1 MIGFAVLH
9 LGPFIKLSIYTPFQS
24 PERLEAQTFFPT
36 RLYIPTY
43 PVGDSSM
50 MAPTTEQL
58 PRPER
63 RRRNRRPKACRLCR
77 TRKVR
82 CDYLQPCGTCVL
94 RQHPQLC
101 SYDRTS
107 VTIQERS
114 NLAAESPTGRSISRS
129 SRSSHS
135 PALETQRQSGVND
148 ATSPSDTSPDY
159 LLAILDHMATNA
171 KASCETDADTGQVI
185 FVGRRAHATLFRTL
199 LSYLPVQTL
208 PPSAS
213 VEAIF
218 GLTNRTIS
226 QPFVSLWNTTARVTI
241 GDILRSLPSA
251 ETCLRY
257 FGSYQQIGHP
267 FSPVIHDIGAFERNL
282 CAVLE
287 RLVAEAD
294 EPSSSST
301 QLAAHL
307 PRPELVGYALLFAVL
322 ASGCQWCLVAEGD
335 HQLALSS
342 RVFVACSFEC
352 LSLANLYVSPSSET
366 IQATLILASVI
377 CNDGNPGV
385 TMSMLGMAA
394 QQAQGLGM
402 HTRCK
407 CTCSSP
413 TCECLETFQPLWRAI
428 LILDSKLSLTYDR
441 VPVTSLSNTHNRLQS
456 LICASRLE
464 FWDCLFNL
472 HCLQI
477 QWQLLGGHDTR
488 TSIQGNVIE
497 SYLEHTAQLGQI
509 ASSVKSSL
517 CRPNSVQAT
526 LEQLVFT
533 LHLDFFEGTL
543 HLQAAVATMHSTERR
558 LRHFHDMISK
568 FCSVI
573 KAYIKL
579 WRLSPIAK
587 LAWEIIRA
595 FKSSAILLAA
605 LEVILRDSLS
615 GHLLNQ
621 LAKLLFDGSSFRTWR
636 DEPVPSSCHAG
647 VETLR
652 CLLLL
657 RSCVPVTVAEGAK

>member
-1 MIGFAVLH
+1 MASATEQ
-9 LGPFIKLSIYTPFQS
+9 PPRS
-24 PERLEAQTFFPT
+24 ERL
-36 RLYIPTY
+36 
-43 PVGDSSM
+43 
-50 MAPTTEQL
+50 
-58 PRPER
+58 
-63 RRRNRRPKACRLCR
+63 RRNRRPKACRLCR

-82 CDYLQPCGTCVL
+82 CDYRQPCDTCVL
-94 RQHPQLC
+94 RRHPQLC
-101 SYDRTS
+101 SYDRAS

-114 NLAAESPTGRSISRS
+114 YLAAVTPTGQSTSRGS
-129 SRSSHS
+129 LSSHS
-135 PALETQRQSGVND
+135 PASENQRQGGING
-148 ATSPSDTSPDY
+148 ATSLSETSPDY
-159 LLAILDHMATNA
+159 LLAILNHMATNA
-171 KASCETDADTGQVI
+171 TASCETDTVTGQVT

-199 LSYLPVQTL
+199 LSYFPEQTL

-257 FGSYQQIGHP
+257 YGSYQQISHP

-307 PRPELVGYALLFAVL
+307 PRAEMVGYALLFAVL
-322 ASGCQWCLVAEGD
+322 ASGCQCCLVAEGD

-366 IQATLILASVI
+366 IQAILVLAIVI

-385 TMSMLGMAA
+385 AMSMLGMAA

-402 HTRCK
+402 HTRCE

-413 TCECLETFQPLWRAI
+413 TCECLETLQPVWRAI
-428 LILDSKLSLTYDR
+428 LILDSRLSLTYDR
-441 VPVTSLSNTHNRLQS
+441 VPVTSLPDSYNSLQS

-477 QWQLLGGHDTR
+477 QWQSLGGHGTR
-488 TSIQGNVIE
+488 ATVQENVMK
-497 SYLEHTAQLGQI
+497 SYLEHTAQLGQL
-509 ASSVKSSL
+509 ARNVKSSL
-517 CRPNSVQAT
+517 CRPVSVQAT

-533 LHLDFFEGTL
+533 VHLDFFDGTL
-543 HLQAAVATMHSTERR
+543 HLQAAVAMMYSTERR
-558 LRHFHDMISK
+558 LRHFHDAISK

-573 KAYIKL
+573 KAYLKL
-579 WRLSPIAK
+579 RRLSPIAK
-587 LAWEIIRA
+587 LAWEISRA

-605 LEVILRDSLS
+605 FEVILRVSLS
-615 GHLLNQ
+615 GRLLHQ
-621 LAKLLFDGSSFRTWR
+621 LAESLSDSSSLRTWR
-636 DEPVPSSCHAG
+636 DDPVPSSCHAG
-647 VETLR
+647 IETLR
-652 CLLLL
+652 RLLLL
-657 RSCVPVTVAEGAK
+657 QSREPITVAEGAK